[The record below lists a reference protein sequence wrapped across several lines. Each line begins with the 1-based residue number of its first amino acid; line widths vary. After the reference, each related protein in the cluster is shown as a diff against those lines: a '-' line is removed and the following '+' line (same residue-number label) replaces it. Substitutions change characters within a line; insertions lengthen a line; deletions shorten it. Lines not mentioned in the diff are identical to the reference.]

1 MRILS
6 FAALFLGLCLPLWG
20 QQYTFKHSSLPCL
33 GRTFTIVAHVFPD
46 SLKGEY
52 YIEEEAVR
60 QAVAQANPFF
70 EPICARFEICEFR
83 YHENWQY
90 DTLRRTQEQIAEITA
105 KYNVERRINMY
116 LVDSFAHPYGR
127 CGLAS
132 MNGINDPVSSY
143 ILVRKSCLNA
153 RLVAHELGHFF
164 NLKHTFEGSGAE
176 LVDGSNCTVAG
187 DGICDTPADP
197 YVPGEPFE
205 LYLSGKDCRF
215 ISGKR
220 DAKGEYYNPDVGNI
234 MSYYPCDT
242 CGFTW
247 GQLNAMA
254 QAYLSSVVKF
264 W

>member
-1 MRILS
+1 MRILA
-6 FAALFLGLCLPLWG
+6 FLALLLGLCAPVLG

-33 GRTFTIVAHVFPD
+33 DKTFTIVVHVFPD
-46 SLKGEY
+46 SLRKQY
-52 YIEEEAVR
+52 NIVEANVR
-60 QAVAQANPFF
+60 QAVASVNPFF

-83 YHENWQY
+83 YHDNWQY
-90 DTLRRTQEQIAEITA
+90 DTLRSTAEQMPEITT

-116 LVDSFAHPYGR
+116 LVDSFENPYAR
-127 CGLAS
+127 CGLATL
-132 MNGINDPVSSY
+132 NGINDPVSSY
-143 ILVRKSCLNA
+143 VLVRKSCLDA
-153 RLVAHELGHFF
+153 RTIAHELGHFF
-164 NLKHTFEGSGAE
+164 NLKHTFEGNGAE
-176 LVDGSNCTVAG
+176 LVDGSNCTTEG

-205 LYLSGKDCRF
+205 AYLGAQCRF

-220 DAKGEYYNPDVGNI
+220 DAKGDYYNPDVGNI

-254 QAYLSSVVKF
+254 EAYLSSAIKF